1 MTFGIVVFCPLIQI
15 IANLIYHFTIT
26 YKSID
31 NNMSYHMEG
40 DDNINN
46 NSTSLPGLQHHQQ
59 HNEPLLHPLNTGV
72 IIRNTLQQDIPKIVN
87 LQEESFPYLSRYGN
101 IWHPNELQNHLKVFP
116 EGQFV
121 AVEPDGTV
129 VGSAST
135 LIISLNPEYAE
146 HTWNQI
152 TANGLFT
159 NHNPKG
165 DSLYGADISTHP
177 KYRHEGIGKMLYDAR
192 KQLVTQLNL
201 RRMIA
206 GGRLFNYCEY
216 SNRLS
221 ALEYAQKVI
230 SRELRDPV
238 LSFELDNEFKF
249 IKILPNYLDDVRS
262 LNYASFIEWVN
273 PNIVK

>member
-1 MTFGIVVFCPLIQI
+1 MP
-15 IANLIYHFTIT
+15 HR
-26 YKSID
+26 SED
-31 NNMSYHMEG
+31 
-40 DDNINN
+40 NN
-46 NSTSLPGLQHHQQ
+46 NSTSSSSLPRRQQ
-59 HNEPLLHPLNTGV
+59 QEPLLHPRDTGV
-72 IIRNTLQQDIPKIVN
+72 IIRNTLQQDIPKVVN
-87 LQEESFPYLSRYGN
+87 LQEQSFPYLARYGN
-101 IWHPNELQNHLKVFP
+101 IWHPDELQNHLKVFP

-121 AVEPDGTV
+121 AVEPDGTI

-135 LIISLNPEYAE
+135 LIISLNPKYAE
-146 HTWNQI
+146 HTWKEI
-152 TANGLFT
+152 TANGLFA

-192 KQLVTQLNL
+192 KQLVMQLNL
-201 RRMIA
+201 RRMIG

-216 SNRLS
+216 AKSMS

-230 SRELRDPV
+230 RRELRDPV

-273 PNIVK
+273 PKK